1 MALHTLN
8 CSVSSPSFPQISPRD
23 TRPCLFQSSYPEL
36 NPHKRNSQITRSK
49 ISYSFIEPQPLPCTA
64 DCDYQ
69 FHTLVVSPSPK
80 FTLTLVG
87 SAFGIF
93 VVDVRRISKC
103 DSVWGVFHH
112 WGYTRESWTPAAS
125 WFSWFAP
132 NTRTIGWDFVLTPC
146 PNFL

>member
-69 FHTLVVSPSPK
+69 FHTLVVNPSPR

-93 VVDVRRISKC
+93 VVDVWRISKC
-103 DSVWGVFHH
+103 NSVRRFPPLGLHKGVLNYRCLLILLIHTKHKNNKMRFC
-112 WGYTRESWTPAAS
+112 TDPVS
-125 WFSWFAP
+125 
-132 NTRTIGWDFVLTPC
+132 
-146 PNFL
+146 